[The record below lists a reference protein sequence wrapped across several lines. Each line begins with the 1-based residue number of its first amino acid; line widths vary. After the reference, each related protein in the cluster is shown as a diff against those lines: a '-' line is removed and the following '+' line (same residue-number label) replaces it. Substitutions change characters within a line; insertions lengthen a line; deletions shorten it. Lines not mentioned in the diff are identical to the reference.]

1 VSGKIIKVL
10 ENSIRSTGSV
20 LHNVTIIMLFV
31 LVLIGAGDVIGRYF
45 FNRPITGAREIGSL
59 LVAGIVLLGWAY
71 AQSKGAH
78 VRVELI
84 ISRFPTRVRAITD
97 LAISIVSLAIF
108 SLVTWQG
115 IVTAIKLWETG
126 RLVSVLLIPLAPF
139 QLMVSIGAFVICL
152 EFIIEIILNIRNM
165 RRAV

>member
-1 VSGKIIKVL
+1 
-10 ENSIRSTGSV
+10 
-20 LHNVTIIMLFV
+20 
-31 LVLIGAGDVIGRYF
+31 
-45 FNRPITGAREIGSL
+45 
-59 LVAGIVLLGWAY
+59 
-71 AQSKGAH
+71 
-78 VRVELI
+78 
-84 ISRFPTRVRAITD
+84 
-97 LAISIVSLAIF
+97 VSLAIF